1 MGVIRQYQCSSCRK
15 KWELFVGHGMRHG
28 ILGRVM
34 QTFPEDMQKD
44 IAKEAQGGQLPLFD
58 FQYKEAFCKDCQELV
73 AVPVLRFME
82 RQKIFIGKCPKCG
95 SETKLLNL
103 QEGSKADCPGCGGCL
118 EIQDTGH
125 WD

>member
-1 MGVIRQYQCSSCRK
+1 M
-15 KWELFVGHGMRHG
+15 
-28 ILGRVM
+28 
-34 QTFPEDMQKD
+34 
-44 IAKEAQGGQLPLFD
+44 
-58 FQYKEAFCKDCQELV
+58 

-82 RQKIFIGKCPKCG
+82 RQKTFIGKCPKCS

-103 QEGSKADCPGCGGCL
+103 QEGSRADCPECGGSL